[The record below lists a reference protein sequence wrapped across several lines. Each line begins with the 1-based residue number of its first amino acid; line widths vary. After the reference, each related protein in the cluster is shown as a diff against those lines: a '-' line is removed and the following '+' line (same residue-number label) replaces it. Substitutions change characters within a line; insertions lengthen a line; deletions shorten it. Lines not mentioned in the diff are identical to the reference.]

1 MNQVK
6 PFENAPLGHGAKGG
20 PWKYLVSVSRGE
32 GVGWRRERMKEN
44 KTKKMF
50 VFHLKL
56 YITISHEIDYIL
68 KDFIKIKYFLFGGE
82 FFHID
87 DRQGFHSIT
96 K

>member
-44 KTKKMF
+44 KTKNVRISFKA
-50 VFHLKL
+50 L
-56 YITISHEIDYIL
+56 YNYSSMKIAYIW